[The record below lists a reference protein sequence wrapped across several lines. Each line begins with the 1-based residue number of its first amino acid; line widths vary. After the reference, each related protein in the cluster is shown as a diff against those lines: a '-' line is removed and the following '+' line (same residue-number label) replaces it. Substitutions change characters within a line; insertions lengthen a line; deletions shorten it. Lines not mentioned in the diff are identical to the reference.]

1 MQCSSDRAACVVE
14 EEAELRQQ
22 NRTTDAIYEELMDL
36 KEKRCRLEI
45 AAEDGW
51 LNAGN
56 RLRPVREDI
65 EERMQELMTR
75 GAPLPEMHC
84 EKHFEEWHVMGKEAE
99 AQSIQ
104 SSARQTQ
111 LLTTVA
117 AIVGGVWAVVLAA
130 AST

>member
-51 LNAGN
+51 LNAGS

-65 EERMQELMTR
+65 EERMQELITR
-75 GAPLPEMHC
+75 SAPLPEMHC
-84 EKHFEEWHVMGKEAE
+84 EKHFEEWHVMGKA
-99 AQSIQ
+99 Q
-104 SSARQTQ
+104 SSARRSQ
-111 LLTTVA
+111 LLSTVA
-117 AIVGGVWAVVLAA
+117 AIVGGAWVAVVAA
-130 AST
+130 AV